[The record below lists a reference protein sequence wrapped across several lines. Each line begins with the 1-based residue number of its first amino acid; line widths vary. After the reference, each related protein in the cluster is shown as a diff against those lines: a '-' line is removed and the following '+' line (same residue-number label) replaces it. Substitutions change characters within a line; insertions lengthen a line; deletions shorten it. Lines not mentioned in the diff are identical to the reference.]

1 MTIDIPC
8 CNTDDNGPVLQNAA
22 WEKLKEEF
30 GVDQINEF
38 ADLQLFFVPQ
48 GAVGGAYAYVPGSIS
63 VYGDIW

>member
-1 MTIDIPC
+1 
-8 CNTDDNGPVLQNAA
+8 VLQNAA

-48 GAVGGAYAYVPGSIS
+48 GAVGGAYAYHPGSIS

>member
-1 MTIDIPC
+1 MTLDIPC

-30 GVDQINEF
+30 GVDQINKLAE
-38 ADLQLFFVPQ
+38 LQLFFSPQ
-48 GAVGGAYAYVPGSIS
+48 GVHHSAYAYVPGSIS

>member
-8 CNTDDNGPVLQNAA
+8 CNTNDNEPVLQNAA

-30 GVDQINEF
+30 GVDHLNEF
-38 ADLQLFFVPQ
+38 ADLQMFFVPQ
-48 GAVGGAYAYVPGSIS
+48 GAEGGAYAFVQGSIS